1 MHDDV
6 ARFDARAAAW
16 DASPHRR
23 KLARDITAA
32 MEAAGLFRQPVASA
46 LDFGCGTGL
55 LTLELAER
63 CQTVTGLDTSPG
75 MLAELAAKIER
86 AGLPNVGVLEADL
99 AAEDQRRIELDVV
112 FLHRFRIARVNLAQ
126 HAADVTCGLVHVL
139 YVVQMLAF
147 VLLDAFAQHVHQ
159 RLRDG
164 EIAGAHEHHHA
175 LAGFLEHRNLAEGAD
190 LVDAGIGT
198 GVRQEHHA
206 RIQQHAHTV
215 SHRSPPLASR
225 E

>member
-23 KLARDITAA
+23 KLAHDIVAA

-63 CQTVTGLDTSPG
+63 CQTVTGLDNSPG
-75 MLAELAAKIER
+75 MLAELSAKIER

-99 AAEDQRRIELDVV
+99 AAGTPVPGGYDFVASAMALHHVPEPEPVLKRLLAAAAPGARFALADLDAEDGSFHDDPAGVHHNGFDRIDLADMLAGLGYTDINAVDAATIVKPTKCCGDQPFGV
-112 FLHRFRIARVNLAQ
+112 FLMTARKP
-126 HAADVTCGLVHVL
+126 G
-139 YVVQMLAF
+139 
-147 VLLDAFAQHVHQ
+147 
-159 RLRDG
+159 
-164 EIAGAHEHHHA
+164 
-175 LAGFLEHRNLAEGAD
+175 
-190 LVDAGIGT
+190 
-198 GVRQEHHA
+198 
-206 RIQQHAHTV
+206 
-215 SHRSPPLASR
+215 
-225 E
+225 